1 MTAAKDGCKGEP
13 ASPFPLRMLFV
24 ACSRHC
30 FTALC
35 TDVGRKRFEVSCLN
49 SAWRLCWNEASVGI
63 LNFVPKLFSAGRR
76 TMNNL
81 LEIMAPFNG
90 IPTPSQQVALAIIP
104 KVTSALSI
112 FGSAYI
118 TVDVLRPKRRLNIQS
133 YQRLLVGMSICDLSM
148 SGGIF
153 MSTWPMP
160 REVPNVYGN
169 VGTVQT
175 CSAQGFFEQ
184 FGVSTV
190 MCEFHIIFPCV
201 IYWYHS
207 LPSNNNVYKTHDQ
220 ICIYHRLFRCTWYVC
235 SYDDSL
241 SFCSFQTRQV

>member
-1 MTAAKDGCKGEP
+1 
-13 ASPFPLRMLFV
+13 
-24 ACSRHC
+24 
-30 FTALC
+30 
-35 TDVGRKRFEVSCLN
+35 
-49 SAWRLCWNEASVGI
+49 
-63 LNFVPKLFSAGRR
+63 
-76 TMNNL
+76 
-81 LEIMAPFNG
+81 MAPFNG
-90 IPTPSQQVALAIIP
+90 LPTPSQQVALAIIP

-118 TVDVLRPKRRLNIQS
+118 TFDVLRPKHRRNIQS

-160 REVPNVYGN
+160 RDVPNVYGN

-190 MCEFHIIFPCV
+190 MCEFISFSFPT
-201 IYWYHS
+201 
-207 LPSNNNVYKTHDQ
+207 VYM
-220 ICIYHRLFRCTWYVC
+220 
-235 SYDDSL
+235 
-241 SFCSFQTRQV
+241 